1 MAKAASKP
9 SPQRKSSLQAPI
21 FAVLMY
27 FLYGLPRNF
36 KFKQKYQQYDLYFQI
51 IFLFLMTMLKDNH
64 KKQGEV
70 ALSRS
75 QECSKINMQLKRGC
89 LELPHLLNLCNKLKR
104 NELHTPK

>member
-75 QECSKINMQLKRGC
+75 QDHKITVKITRMQQ
-89 LELPHLLNLCNKLKR
+89 NKYAVEERLSR
-104 NELHTPK
+104 TSTSPKPV